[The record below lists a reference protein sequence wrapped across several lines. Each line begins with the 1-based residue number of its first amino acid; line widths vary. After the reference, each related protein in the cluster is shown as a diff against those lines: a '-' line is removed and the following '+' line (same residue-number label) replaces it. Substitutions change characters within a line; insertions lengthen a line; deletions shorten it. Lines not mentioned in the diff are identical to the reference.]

1 MVQTVKWTDA
11 MVDLVRTMAHAGKS
25 TREIAEALSTPFTGY
40 VFTRNMVIGKAR
52 REGIC
57 LTVVS
62 APHIVRRQNEQP
74 KPAAPKPGKASM
86 PVIASTPVTAPVAPS
101 EKGMTEGERTT
112 YRQRE
117 HARVLDFIER
127 TRWAERWEG
136 VPFMKRKAH
145 ECAYLL
151 GAGYQAKVCGKPIS
165 RIAYCADHAK
175 LCYTA
180 TPRMTAAMRPISD
193 LNVKVVKVKE
203 EVEEADEIQ
212 PIDAFMDSESASAL

>member
-1 MVQTVKWTDA
+1 MVQNVQWTDE
-11 MVDLVRTMAHAGKS
+11 LVAELRRLAYAGLH
-25 TREIAEALSTPFTGY
+25 TRDIAAALSGLTDGAA
-40 VFTRNMVIGKAR
+40 FTRNMVIGKAR
-52 REGIC
+52 RENIPLKQTSG
-57 LTVVS
+57 
-62 APHIVRRQNEQP
+62 PHIVQRQKEQP
-74 KPAAPKPGKASM
+74 KPAAPKPGKPSM

-117 HARVLDFIER
+117 RERVLDFIER
-127 TRWAERWEG
+127 TRWARKGEG

-151 GAGYQAKVCGKPIS
+151 GTGYQAKVCGKPIS

-212 PIDAFMDSESASAL
+212 PIDAFMNSESADAL

>member
-1 MVQTVKWTDA
+1 MVQNIKWTD
-11 MVDLVRTMAHAGKS
+11 DLISRLCDMALRGRS
-25 TREIAEALSTPFTGY
+25 SRDIAAALSDPDAGII
-40 VFTRNMVIGKAR
+40 FTRNMIIGKAR
-52 REGIC
+52 REGIS
-57 LTVVS
+57 LTVSS
-62 APHIVRRQNEQP
+62 APHIDRRQKEPP
-74 KPAAPKPGKASM
+74 KPAAPKPAKPWM

-117 HARVLDFIER
+117 RERVLDFIER
-127 TRWAERWEG
+127 TRWARKGEG

-212 PIDAFMDSESASAL
+212 PIDAFMDSESASVL